1 MATVQRL
8 QNVFVAAREPG
19 KLGAF
24 YESALGLQ
32 PKFRD
37 GERWIQYGAGGSN
50 VAVASLEEAAPVISG
65 LVMVFEVDD
74 FEGMQ
79 ERVTGAGGE
88 VIGVRDMG
96 SHGSVLSLRDPEG
109 NVVQL
114 FKRAPKPA

>member
-1 MATVQRL
+1 MATIQRL
-8 QNVFVAAREPG
+8 QNVFVAARQPG
-19 KLGAF
+19 ALGAF

-37 GERWIQYGAGGSN
+37 GERWIQYTAGGSN
-50 VAVASLEEAAPVISG
+50 VAVASLEEAAPVTSG

-74 FEGMQ
+74 FDGVQ
-79 ERVTGAGGE
+79 DRVASAGGQ
-88 VIGVRDMG
+88 VLGLRDMG

-114 FKRAPKPA
+114 FKRAAKPA